1 MKFGSRERLV
11 LLLDL
16 LLVVLL
22 LMCCAA
28 HAAHRWMWN
37 VIGDRLVKKRVT
49 KSAIILKKREKTASP
64 NQRYFSETRN
74 IKSQRV

>member
-1 MKFGSRERLV
+1 MKFGSRERLG

-28 HAAHRWMWN
+28 HAPHRWMWI
-37 VIGDRLVKKRVT
+37 VRLVKKRVT
-49 KSAIILKKREKTASP
+49 KSAITLKKREKTASP